1 MTTLKISNINN
12 AGYGVFTTKKYNKGE
27 YICFYDAYE
36 GNIKSIDDFIYSIK
50 NPFTNKNYIGSKKIK
65 NKDGIGQYI
74 NDGYNFELIDDYR
87 NDKNGCFNIL
97 NEKIKL
103 AIQNYNSCSI
113 EKSNCGFSKDNKNIF
128 KIYAIKNINENEE
141 LYLHY
146 GINYWICKIQ
156 FETDEPLTRLFCYI
170 INEVL
175 TINNNDIYIDNK
187 KITPIKLFELLKIQS
202 NGNLI
207 SALNLKGLSDLNK
220 IIKLIELCK

>member
-27 YICFYDAYE
+27 YICFYDACE

-74 NDGYNFELIDDYR
+74 NDSYNFELIDDYR
-87 NDKNGCFNIL
+87 DDNFCYKVSNN
-97 NEKIKL
+97 KIKL
-103 AIQNYNSCSI
+103 AIQNYNNKSI
-113 EKSNCGFSKDNKNIF
+113 EKSNCGFSKDKKNIL
-128 KIYAIKNINENEE
+128 KIYASKDINENEE

-156 FETDEPLTRLFCYI
+156 LETDEPLTRLFCYL
-170 INEVL
+170 INEL
-175 TINNNDIYIDNK
+175 LNINKNNDIYFEKK
-187 KITPIKLFELLKIQS
+187 KITSIRLFELLKIQP

-207 SALNLKGLSDLNK
+207 SALNLNDLSDLDK
-220 IIKLIELCK
+220 IKKLIELCK